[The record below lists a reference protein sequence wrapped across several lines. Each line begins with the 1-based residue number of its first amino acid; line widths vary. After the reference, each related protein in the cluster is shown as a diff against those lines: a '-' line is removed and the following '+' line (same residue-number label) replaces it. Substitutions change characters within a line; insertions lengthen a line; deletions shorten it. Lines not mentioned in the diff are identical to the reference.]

1 MRDQDEI
8 YEAATETPASL
19 GCPSLV
25 PGTVVV
31 HDEPDYEMLA
41 RELTRD
47 GFDAD
52 RLAKAIEAEASKRPI
67 DYPTFYTPGW
77 LAELAKKMQSEAEA
91 VNKNKTVKK
100 PVSWPEGYAIEM
112 EKNGRKIV
120 GVITE
125 SGMYLGDDTYPYRF
139 GATVYDGEDI
149 LFAIDSC
156 SRGISFQKRVL
167 KSAMSEA
174 IQILSHMRRYRA
186 NKKAKEGGAA

>member
-8 YEAATETPASL
+8 YEAATEEPATL

-31 HDEPDYEMLA
+31 HDEPGA
-41 RELTRD
+41 TA
-47 GFDAD
+47 G
-52 RLAKAIEAEASKRPI
+52 
-67 DYPTFYTPGW
+67 
-77 LAELAKKMQSEAEA
+77 
-91 VNKNKTVKK
+91 NNKTVHKA
-100 PVSWPEGYAIEM
+100 VVWPEGYAIEM

-125 SGMYLGDDTYPYRF
+125 SGMYIGDDTYPYRF
-139 GATVYDGEDI
+139 SATVYDGDDI

-167 KSAMSEA
+167 KSAIIEA

-186 NKKAKEGGAA
+186 NKKAKKGGAA